1 MAGQIP
7 LIPASLTLPLAPPA
21 PTSPYLHQA
30 VLALQHVSRIV
41 EVMSSKNSTGGG
53 WTGWGESCVAW
64 WAHGD
69 YPGANGGQV
78 ARAAWKAWAVEAG
91 CSSSSCRS
99 DAWTK
104 TPVMFVRARELPKGA
119 LVEYQVNLHTGRRD
133 PTTTI
138 EKVAESGNA
147 ETEDD
152 DDDDE
157 DLEPVFSSGEQSGL
171 RWETCVT
178 SGKYQR
184 GSRGMCFA
192 TGTYPLVERKAR

>member
-1 MAGQIP
+1 
-7 LIPASLTLPLAPPA
+7 
-21 PTSPYLHQA
+21 
-30 VLALQHVSRIV
+30 
-41 EVMSSKNSTGGG
+41 
-53 WTGWGESCVAW
+53 
-64 WAHGD
+64 
-69 YPGANGGQV
+69 
-78 ARAAWKAWAVEAG
+78 
-91 CSSSSCRS
+91 
-99 DAWTK
+99 
-104 TPVMFVRARELPKGA
+104 MFVRARELPKGA